1 MAATARPLEVEA
13 KARAADFRPIEAKL
27 AEIGAVLDT
36 HKLER
41 DEYFAHPS
49 RDFGETDEALR
60 LRVVTAED
68 GGGWS
73 RAELTYKG
81 PRVDDTTKTR
91 PEESV
96 ELQMDQVEGARWILE
111 RLGFSPVAQIQ
122 KVRREFVVEGLTVC
136 LDEVEGVGR
145 FVEVETISADV
156 EVARGKV
163 LALFHRLGLDPDQRT
178 SYLEM
183 HLAGQKGLK

>member
-1 MAATARPLEVEA
+1 MSETPRPLEVEA
-13 KARAADFRPIEAKL
+13 KAHAPDLQAVEAKL
-27 AEIGAVLDT
+27 AEVGAVLDT
-36 HKLER
+36 QKVED

-49 RDFGETDEALR
+49 RDFAKTDEALR
-60 LRVVTAED
+60 IRVTNADD

-81 PRVDDTTKTR
+81 PKVDDTTKTR
-91 PEESV
+91 PEENI
-96 ELQMDQVEGARWILE
+96 ELQVDQVEGVRWVLE
-111 RLGFSPVAQIQ
+111 RLGFASVAQ
-122 KVRREFVVEGLTVC
+122 VRKKRKEFVVEELTVC
-136 LDEVEGVGR
+136 LDEVDGLGP

-163 LALFHRLGLDPDQRT
+163 LALFHRLGLTPDVRQ

-183 HLAGQKGLK
+183 HLAGHKGL